1 MDKNLNLKRRI
12 LGGFVTVLAIAV
24 ILPAVLD
31 SSRYSDPLFAD
42 APPMPDVPDWAQVD
56 NTQRV
61 RQELQELANG
71 SAARDIEPAPV
82 VVVEQ
87 DEPMPEP
94 VVLAPTPEPQ
104 QVAKEE
110 TKPQAKHDF
119 AQAWT
124 LQLGAFSE
132 AKNAYALR
140 DQLRK
145 KGYKAYTEEFPTDKL
160 TRVYVGP
167 EVARESIESLQKK
180 LQAELGQSDIH
191 IKRWQPGR

>member
-31 SSRYSDPLFAD
+31 SSRYSDPLFAE
-42 APPMPDVPDWAQVD
+42 APPMPDVPDWAQVESP
-56 NTQRV
+56 QRV
-61 RQELQELANG
+61 RQELQELASG
-71 SAARDIEPAPV
+71 DATRAIEPAPV
-82 VVVEQ
+82 TVVEK
-87 DEPMPEP
+87 DEPVP
-94 VVLAPTPEPQ
+94 VA
-104 QVAKEE
+104 
-110 TKPQAKHDF
+110 KPQAVEQTPAPVAKTEDKNDF

-145 KGYKAYTEEFPTDKL
+145 KGYKAYTEELPNDKL

-167 EVARESIESLQKK
+167 EIARENIETLQKK
-180 LQAELGQSDIH
+180 LQGEMGQSDIH